1 LIFDFDPAGAERSR
15 AELPDAIRAR
25 YDVTLE
31 YAAEFK
37 RHAARLGTGFTPLG
51 VVQGWS
57 APSMA
62 EAAAAL
68 VAMGYDYLA
77 LGGTAMLKIDQLE
90 RCLAAIRGA
99 IEPGVR
105 LHVLG
110 FGKIESLAVLERYG
124 VASFDTTS
132 PLVRAFKDSK
142 KNYWVRSENGA
153 LDYYT
158 AVRIPQAIENKKLK
172 DRAAEGRLDQEQIKA
187 LEAAALEAVRS
198 LAGGTT
204 ELADALDAVMA
215 YWDQLNWADESCD
228 KKRQVQL
235 ARQRLIYQRTL
246 GDRPWEWCT
255 CRVCRESG
263 VEALIFRNSNRNK
276 RRGMHN
282 LHVFH
287 RHLQHFRAQ
296 PA

>member
-1 LIFDFDPAGAERSR
+1 MA
-15 AELPDAIRAR
+15 DAA
-25 YDVTLE
+25 
-31 YAAEFK
+31 
-37 RHAARLGTGFTPLG
+37 
-51 VVQGWS
+51 S
-57 APSMA
+57 ALA
-62 EAAAAL
+62 
-68 VAMGYDYLA
+68 AMGYDYLA

-90 RCLAAIRGA
+90 SCLAAVRGA
-99 IEPGVR
+99 IEPHVR

-142 KNYWVRSENGA
+142 KNYWVRSPDGD

-158 AVRIPQAIENKKLK
+158 AVRIPQATENKKLK
-172 DRAAEGRLDQEQIKA
+172 DRAAEGRLDQERIKI
-187 LEAAALEAVRS
+187 LESAALAAVRG
-198 LAGGTT
+198 LAGGFT
-204 ELADALDAVMA
+204 ELDEALDAVMA
-215 YWDQLNWADESCD
+215 YWGQLNWADEVCD
-228 KKRQVQL
+228 KKREIEL
-235 ARQRLIYQRTL
+235 ARQRRIYHRSL
-246 GDRPWEWCT
+246 GDRPWESCG

-287 RHLQHFRAQ
+287 THLQHFREQLA
-296 PA
+296 